1 MVRVAR
7 WELALDY
14 IRSTSLKVKVR
25 VMEGLKEETMAR
37 LGTSKKKGKEVAAA
51 RLEDQLQLI
60 HKKKSFKISS

>member
-1 MVRVAR
+1 MI
-7 WELALDY
+7 

-51 RLEDQLQLI
+51 AAGQEDVTATIFFKRYVFDLQKRMI
-60 HKKKSFKISS
+60 QS